1 VDGVALTNP
10 QENVMTVNTWLLY
23 LAAAIGLSITPGPN
37 SLLVL
42 THGALHGHRR
52 TLYTVAGGALGF
64 GALIGLS
71 VLGIGAL
78 LQASAGALTVLKL
91 VGGVYLVWL
100 GVQLWRAPAMRF
112 ETAAAEGPQG
122 RSATLFRQGLL
133 TALSNPKALLFYGAF
148 LPQLIDPKR
157 EVRTQLVAI
166 AVVFISV
173 EIVVEYALAL
183 LAHRVRPWLSRMG
196 RRFNK
201 LCGGMFVG
209 IGVAMP
215 LTW

>member
-1 VDGVALTNP
+1 
-10 QENVMTVNTWLLY
+10 MTLNTWLLY

-78 LQASAGALTVLKL
+78 LQASASALTVLKL

-112 ETAAAEGPQG
+112 ETAAAEVPQG
-122 RSATLFRQGLL
+122 RPATLFRQGLL

-148 LPQLIDPKR
+148 LPQLIDPKLD
-157 EVRTQLVAI
+157 VRTQLA
-166 AVVFISV
+166 ALAAVFISV
-173 EIVVEYALAL
+173 EIAVEYALAL
-183 LAHRVRPWLSRMG
+183 LAHRVRPWLARMG

-201 LCGGMFVG
+201 VCGGMFVG

-215 LTW
+215 LTR